1 MTKSWH
7 SCRLLTILKW
17 VCACITAIL
26 LYSTNSTFRNL
37 FRIRTSLQASGATKL
52 AGGHALGDRE
62 NIQRNNALRYYSV
75 FDKRLERLMGH
86 SKESKTNG
94 KEETKESS
102 PGGKRINVK
111 RKKLVPYSFA
121 YDVNVGHT
129 INLMVEDH
137 IHLKSKA
144 QKFSVDSAR
153 IDPSIDTLS
162 KLFSHSTSSS
172 VFEIIPK
179 SGSPLLLG
187 EISMLAAV
195 WGHPTVALNVWDK
208 DLRKMYE
215 INRKKNKIGD
225 SLKVL
230 PLASELKSSIDGKG
244 GDARHFAKQSLTNTM
259 LSDLERALDE
269 IANGDV
275 GGDAVDESEVY
286 DPEYVA
292 KEVEAKND
300 VFLLH
305 FSLCG
310 TKLPTIE
317 DFRAMTN
324 AFRSL
329 FFRGKLPFIVV
340 SICRYDPSYVD
351 HANDV
356 NGILAHDRIGDL
368 FRTFSRANYTAHSL
382 IDLKYLNDYAL
393 VTFIEQVF
401 SDSVKKPTLNV
412 ESPSLDMLGTQT
424 LLFVHGSALTDFQ
437 TWLNPPKFVVQ
448 GVKNHDASSKSVF
461 GKTQV
466 TSHVD
471 IIDAAHVIHS

>member
-1 MTKSWH
+1 M
-7 SCRLLTILKW
+7 
-17 VCACITAIL
+17 
-26 LYSTNSTFRNL
+26 
-37 FRIRTSLQASGATKL
+37 
-52 AGGHALGDRE
+52 LGSHE
-62 NIQRNNALRYYSV
+62 NAKRNNALRYYSV
-75 FDKRLERLMGH
+75 FDKRMERLMGH
-86 SKESKTNG
+86 SKGSKTIG
-94 KEETKESS
+94 KDEVKEGTS
-102 PGGKRINVK
+102 GGQTVNAK

-129 INLMVEDH
+129 INLMVDDH

-144 QKFSVDSAR
+144 SKFSVNSAR

-187 EISMLAAV
+187 EISVLAAV

-208 DLRKMYE
+208 DLRKIYE
-215 INRKKNKIGD
+215 INKKKNKIGD

-230 PLASELKSSIDGKG
+230 PLASELKSSSGGKG
-244 GDARHFAKQSLTNTM
+244 RDGRHFSKKSLTNTM

-269 IANGDV
+269 IANGDI
-275 GGDAVDESEVY
+275 GSDAVDESEVY

-310 TKLPTIE
+310 TKLPSIE

-340 SICRYDPSYVD
+340 SICRYDPSHVD

-356 NGILAHDRIGDL
+356 NGILAHDRIGNL

-393 VTFIEQVF
+393 VTFIEQIF
-401 SDSVKKPTLNV
+401 SDTVKKPTLNV
-412 ESPSLDMLGTQT
+412 ESQSLDMLGTQT
-424 LLFVHGSALTDFQ
+424 LLFVHGSALEDFQ
-437 TWLNPPKFVVQ
+437 TWLNPPKFVVH
-448 GVKNHDASSKSVF
+448 GVKNYDASSKSVF
-461 GKTQV
+461 DKTQG
-466 TSHVD
+466 TSRHDVVDAVHV
-471 IIDAAHVIHS
+471 ASAS

>member
-1 MTKSWH
+1 
-7 SCRLLTILKW
+7 
-17 VCACITAIL
+17 
-26 LYSTNSTFRNL
+26 
-37 FRIRTSLQASGATKL
+37 
-52 AGGHALGDRE
+52 
-62 NIQRNNALRYYSV
+62 
-75 FDKRLERLMGH
+75 
-86 SKESKTNG
+86 
-94 KEETKESS
+94 
-102 PGGKRINVK
+102 
-111 RKKLVPYSFA
+111 
-121 YDVNVGHT
+121 
-129 INLMVEDH
+129 
-137 IHLKSKA
+137 
-144 QKFSVDSAR
+144 
-153 IDPSIDTLS
+153 
-162 KLFSHSTSSS
+162 
-172 VFEIIPK
+172 
-179 SGSPLLLG
+179 
-187 EISMLAAV
+187 
-195 WGHPTVALNVWDK
+195 
-208 DLRKMYE
+208 
-215 INRKKNKIGD
+215 
-225 SLKVL
+225 
-230 PLASELKSSIDGKG
+230 
-244 GDARHFAKQSLTNTM
+244 M
-259 LSDLERALDE
+259 LSDLEPALDY

-351 HANDV
+351 RANDV

-382 IDLKYLNDYAL
+382 VDLKYLNDYAL

-424 LLFVHGSALTDFQ
+424 LLFVHGSALTISNVVKS
-437 TWLNPPKFVVQ
+437 TKICVQ

-466 TSHVD
+466 TTTLTLSMLHTCFIVEV
-471 IIDAAHVIHS
+471 A